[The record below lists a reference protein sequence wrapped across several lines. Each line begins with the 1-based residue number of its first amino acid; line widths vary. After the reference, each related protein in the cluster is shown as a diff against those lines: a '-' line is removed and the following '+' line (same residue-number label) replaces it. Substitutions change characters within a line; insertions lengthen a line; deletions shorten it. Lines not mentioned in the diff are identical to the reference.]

1 MAMTLS
7 TLTLSPQRSS
17 AVALRAWLRP
27 LLTEDGVPERAT
39 EEITLAAEEAL
50 NGAILHGE
58 QRGTDITVTLS
69 TVSADVYLTVSDDAE
84 RLSDEPLVG
93 GDEDA
98 DAEAFGFALVRG
110 LMDEVTLRSSAEGTI
125 IRLVKHLGGSPSGA
139 S

>member
-27 LLTEDGVPERAT
+27 LLAGDGVPERAT

-50 NGAILHGE
+50 NGAILHG
-58 QRGTDITVTLS
+58 QRTGNDITVTLS
-69 TVSADVYLTVSDDAE
+69 TVAADVYLTVSDDAG
-84 RLSDEPLVG
+84 RPTDEPLAG

-98 DAEAFGFALVRG
+98 DAEVFGSALVRG
-110 LMDEVTLRSSAEGTI
+110 LMDEVTLRSSVEGTI
-125 IRLVKHLGGSPSGA
+125 VRLVKHLGGST
-139 S
+139 

>member
-1 MAMTLS
+1 MN
-7 TLTLSPQRSS
+7 S
-17 AVALRAWLRP
+17 A
-27 LLTEDGVPERAT
+27 
-39 EEITLAAEEAL
+39 
-50 NGAILHGE
+50 
-58 QRGTDITVTLS
+58 GTDITVTLS